1 MKGSLPIHKCIYMMY
16 ILSLSQHTIHTQ
28 HTQSICVWYRRRK
41 HHRIFFGGAFTFVDD
56 IGMINVILFVL
67 YVLSWHAI
75 REATEDFIRNGGGE
89 GCDFKGR
96 DALMTLR
103 TQ

>member
-1 MKGSLPIHKCIYMMY
+1 MKGSLPIHKY
-16 ILSLSQHTIHTQ
+16 IHDVYKYLSHNTQYTQ
-28 HTQSICVWYRRRK
+28 HTQSICVWYRRKK
-41 HHRIFFGGAFTFVDD
+41 HHRIFGGAFTFVDD
-56 IGMINVILFVL
+56 IGIINVILFAL

-96 DALMTLR
+96 DAFMTLR

>member
-1 MKGSLPIHKCIYMMY
+1 MMY
-16 ILSLSQHTIHTQ
+16 INLSLTTHNTHNTHNPYVYGIGEK
-28 HTQSICVWYRRRK
+28 K
-41 HHRIFFGGAFTFVDD
+41 HHRIFGGAFTFVGD
-56 IGMINVILFVL
+56 IGIINVILFVL

-96 DALMTLR
+96 DAFMTLR

>member
-1 MKGSLPIHKCIYMMY
+1 MY
-16 ILSLSQHTIHTQ
+16 INISLSTHNTHNTHNPYVYGIGEK
-28 HTQSICVWYRRRK
+28 K
-41 HHRIFFGGAFTFVDD
+41 HHRIFGGAFTFVDD
-56 IGMINVILFVL
+56 IGSINVILFVL

-96 DALMTLR
+96 DAFMTLR

>member
-1 MKGSLPIHKCIYMMY
+1 MKGSLPIHKY
-16 ILSLSQHTIHTQ
+16 IHDVYKSLSHNTQYTQ
-28 HTQSICVWYRRRK
+28 HTQSICVWYRRK
-41 HHRIFFGGAFTFVDD
+41 KAPSIFGGAFTFVDD
-56 IGMINVILFVL
+56 IGIINVILFVL

-96 DALMTLR
+96 DAFMTLR

>member
-1 MKGSLPIHKCIYMMY
+1 MY
-16 ILSLSQHTIHTQ
+16 INLSLTTHNTHNTHNPYVYGIGEK
-28 HTQSICVWYRRRK
+28 K
-41 HHRIFFGGAFTFVDD
+41 HHRIFGGAFTFVDD
-56 IGMINVILFVL
+56 TGIINVILFAL

-89 GCDFKGR
+89 GGDFKGR
-96 DALMTLR
+96 DAFMTLR

>member
-1 MKGSLPIHKCIYMMY
+1 MY
-16 ILSLSQHTIHTQ
+16 INISLTTHNTHNTHNPYVYGIGEKK
-28 HTQSICVWYRRRK
+28 Y
-41 HHRIFFGGAFTFVDD
+41 HRIFGGAFTFVDD
-56 IGMINVILFVL
+56 IGIINVILFVL

>member
-1 MKGSLPIHKCIYMMY
+1 MKGSLPIHKY
-16 ILSLSQHTIHTQ
+16 IHDVYNISLSQHTIHTQ
-28 HTQSICVWYRRRK
+28 HTQSICVWYRRIK
-41 HHRIFFGGAFTFVDD
+41 APPNFGGAFTFVDD
-56 IGMINVILFVL
+56 IGIINVILFVL

>member
-1 MKGSLPIHKCIYMMY
+1 MY
-16 ILSLSQHTIHTQ
+16 INISLTTHNTHNTHNPYVYGIGEK
-28 HTQSICVWYRRRK
+28 K
-41 HHRIFFGGAFTFVDD
+41 HHRIFGGAFTFVGD
-56 IGMINVILFVL
+56 IGIINVILFVL
-67 YVLSWHAI
+67 YVLSWYAI

-96 DALMTLR
+96 DAFMTLR

>member
-1 MKGSLPIHKCIYMMY
+1 MY
-16 ILSLSQHTIHTQ
+16 INLSLTTHNTHNTHNPYVYGIGEK
-28 HTQSICVWYRRRK
+28 K
-41 HHRIFFGGAFTFVDD
+41 HHRIFGGASTFVDD
-56 IGMINVILFVL
+56 LGIINVILFVL

-89 GCDFKGR
+89 GCNFKGR
-96 DALMTLR
+96 DAFMTLR

>member
-1 MKGSLPIHKCIYMMY
+1 MY
-16 ILSLSQHTIHTQ
+16 INISLTTHNTHNTHNPYVYGIGEK
-28 HTQSICVWYRRRK
+28 K
-41 HHRIFFGGAFTFVDD
+41 HHRIFGGAFTFVDD
-56 IGMINVILFVL
+56 IEIINVILFVL

-89 GCDFKGR
+89 GCNFKGR
-96 DALMTLR
+96 DAFMTLR

>member
-1 MKGSLPIHKCIYMMY
+1 MY
-16 ILSLSQHTIHTQ
+16 INLSLTTHNTHNTHNPYVYGIGEK
-28 HTQSICVWYRRRK
+28 K
-41 HHRIFFGGAFTFVDD
+41 HHRIFGGAFTYVDD
-56 IGMINVILFVL
+56 IGIINVILFVL

-89 GCDFKGR
+89 GCNFKGR
-96 DALMTLR
+96 DAFMTLR

>member
-1 MKGSLPIHKCIYMMY
+1 MMY
-16 ILSLSQHTIHTQ
+16 INISLTTHNTQ
-28 HTQSICVWYRRRK
+28 NTHNPYVYGIGEKK
-41 HHRIFFGGAFTFVDD
+41 HHRIFGGAFTFVDD
-56 IGMINVILFVL
+56 IEIINVILFAL

-96 DALMTLR
+96 DAFMTLR

>member
-1 MKGSLPIHKCIYMMY
+1 MY
-16 ILSLSQHTIHTQ
+16 INISLTTHNTHNTHNPYVYGIGEK
-28 HTQSICVWYRRRK
+28 K
-41 HHRIFFGGAFTFVDD
+41 HHRIFGGAFTFVDD
-56 IGMINVILFVL
+56 IGIINVILFVL

-96 DALMTLR
+96 DAFMTLG

>member
-1 MKGSLPIHKCIYMMY
+1 MMY
-16 ILSLSQHTIHTQ
+16 INISLTTHNTHNTHNPYVYGIGEK
-28 HTQSICVWYRRRK
+28 K
-41 HHRIFFGGAFTFVDD
+41 HHRIFGGASTFVDD
-56 IGMINVILFVL
+56 IGIINVILFVL

-89 GCDFKGR
+89 GCNFKGR
-96 DALMTLR
+96 DAFMTLR